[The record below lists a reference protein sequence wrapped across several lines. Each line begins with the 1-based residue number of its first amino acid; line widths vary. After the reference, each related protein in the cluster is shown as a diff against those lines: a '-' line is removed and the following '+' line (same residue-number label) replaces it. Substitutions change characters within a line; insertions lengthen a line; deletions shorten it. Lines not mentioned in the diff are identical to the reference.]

1 MNIVEVQEQL
11 KDFSKNQL
19 VQEMQRPSGVA
30 PQFLVLSEINRRA
43 RMEQDYQAR
52 MAQDMPSVA
61 QEAIAAAGVPQQGIA
76 QMASAMN
83 PKSQDGIGSFMKQS
97 VPMNTG
103 GVTKAQAGTPLGLR
117 QNNPG
122 NLRPG
127 AGFIGETGDRGGYA
141 VFENPDYG
149 LRAMIRNLM
158 TYQNQYGIDNVDD
171 LVDRYA
177 PAGDNSPEARRAYK
191 KNLINAL
198 NLSGAKDKFNISEN
212 LDKLVPAIVTQEQ
225 GQMPFTG
232 GVIGKAI
239 QAAGTEDEK
248 EVAKILGPAL
258 PASRPSSGIEEFST
272 LQPGL
277 TDTLIALMGSGQKM
291 PGVDVAG
298 GGSDFLLGLKEGKYN
313 IPGFKQGPDL
323 SEVQTKSTQDGVE
336 KSKDNVGKFLK
347 FLFPRMGKQVQPGLG
362 EGQETTAPKQKDSEI
377 MTGPEEFSTLQP
389 GLTAAGQA
397 LSGQD
402 SLASMLSFS
411 KAIPTTQEL
420 IAKRLEGLDVRR
432 DDLEKQRYQ
441 DRMLALADFGLRL
454 ASSQNPRLLGAAG
467 EAGIGALK
475 GLQTSRALSE
485 AAAKGITG
493 EETDLIKSLATLEA
507 ATGKSSKS
515 LKSSD
520 ALKAYTDIQDILSD
534 PLKSAQLSPE
544 KLNELE
550 STAAMLYRLAFSP
563 RGTGIVDAR
572 QLNKPVL

>member
-149 LRAMIRNLM
+149 LRAMVRNLM

-191 KNLINAL
+191 KNLINVL

-232 GVIGKAI
+232 GVIEKAI

-258 PASRPSSGIEEFST
+258 PASRPASGIGQLSQEKVMES
-272 LQPGL
+272 
-277 TDTLIALMGSGQKM
+277 LMGSGIKM
-291 PGVDVAG
+291 PGIEVAG
-298 GGSDFLLGLKEGKYN
+298 GGSDFYLGLKEGKYN
-313 IPGFKQGPDL
+313 IPGFEQGPDL
-323 SEVQTKSTQDGVE
+323 GIGAAQAAQLDPE
-336 KSKDNVGKFLK
+336 
-347 FLFPRMGKQVQPGLG
+347 
-362 EGQETTAPKQKDSEI
+362 
-377 MTGPEEFSTLQP
+377 GPEEFTELKNVELDKFGPPTAAKMKPSDYGQDMTRFDDDLGQATTP
-389 GLTAAGQA
+389 IITAAGQA

-420 IAKRLEGLDVRR
+420 IAKRLEGLDARR

-475 GLQTSRALSE
+475 GMQTSRALSE
-485 AAAKGITG
+485 AAAKGIIG
-493 EETDLIKSLATLEA
+493 EETDLITSLATLEA

-550 STAAMLYRLAFSP
+550 STAATLYRLAFSP

>member
-1 MNIVEVQEQL
+1 
-11 KDFSKNQL
+11 

-103 GVTKAQAGTPLGLR
+103 GVTKAQAGMPLGLR

-198 NLSGAKDKFNISEN
+198 NLSSAKDKFNISEN

-258 PASRPSSGIEEFST
+258 PASRPSSGIGQLSQEKVMES
-272 LQPGL
+272 
-277 TDTLIALMGSGQKM
+277 LMGSGIQM

-298 GGSDFLLGLKEGKYN
+298 GGSDFLLDLQEGKYS

-323 SEVQTKSTQDGVE
+323 SEVQTKSTQDGLE
-336 KSKDNVGKFLK
+336 KSKDTVGKILN
-347 FLFPRMGKQVQPGLG
+347 FLFPRMGKQEYPGFD
-362 EGQETTAPKQKDSEI
+362 EGQITTAPKQEDSKI
-377 MTGPEEFSTLQP
+377 ITGPEEFSTLQP
-389 GLTAAGQA
+389 GLKVGDTVDDIRKQFG
-397 LSGQD
+397 
-402 SLASMLSFS
+402 SL
-411 KAIPTTQEL
+411 
-420 IAKRLEGLDVRR
+420 LDF
-432 DDLEKQRYQ
+432 K
-441 DRMLALADFGLRL
+441 
-454 ASSQNPRLLGAAG
+454 
-467 EAGIGALK
+467 
-475 GLQTSRALSE
+475 
-485 AAAKGITG
+485 
-493 EETDLIKSLATLEA
+493 
-507 ATGKSSKS
+507 
-515 LKSSD
+515 
-520 ALKAYTDIQDILSD
+520 
-534 PLKSAQLSPE
+534 
-544 KLNELE
+544 LE
-550 STAAMLYRLAFSP
+550 SP
-563 RGTGIVDAR
+563 
-572 QLNKPVL
+572 